1 MTDKDQQKLC
11 RQAAAF
17 RAKYQ
22 VGEPQRVPPGQIGFH
37 PANRGGEPP
46 NADRC
51 KTLFREIFE
60 KGFDPEEADFNG
72 LLVQDEAGSSRIHE
86 CNLRSR
92 AGNADLAPTVAGLA
106 LSFGSLA
113 HSHLNQIFKNIL
125 VGIDM
130 GAQELEKRDSLFAHY
145 CKTGVLWTILSP
157 KMEDEEPDAP
167 NILQAAANVK
177 HGMAMQAHLLEGLRI
192 LTAWVTAEAAANR
205 AVTFAGA
212 KEKLSLT
219 LGHITDGPD
228 FLHIFRFVVDIGAN
242 KSPYLPDLAD
252 FTSKFVD
259 PQVCAM
265 LVVSHKASSKTM
277 IKFFARNT
285 HVQSPIIN

>member
-1 MTDKDQQKLC
+1 MSFPAAMPERKDQAEDKLC

-22 VGEPQRVPPGQIGFH
+22 VGDPQRVPPGQIGFH

-46 NADRC
+46 NGDRC
-51 KTLFREIFE
+51 KTLCKAILS
-60 KGFDPEEADFNG
+60 KGFDKDEADFGG
-72 LLVQDEAGSSRIHE
+72 LLVQDKSGSSRFHDYNVNV
-86 CNLRSR
+86 C
-92 AGNADLAPTVAGLA
+92 AGNADLAPMVAGLV
-106 LSFGSLA
+106 LSLGSLA

-125 VGIDM
+125 IGIDM
-130 GAQELEKRDSLFAHY
+130 GVQELEKRDSLFAHY
-145 CKTGVLWTILSP
+145 CKTGALWTILSP

-177 HGMAMQAHLLEGLRI
+177 HGMAMQAHLLEGIRI
-192 LTAWVTAEAAANR
+192 LTTWVTAEAAASR

-219 LGHITDGPD
+219 LGHITEGPD
-228 FLHIFRFVVDIGAN
+228 FLHIFRFAVDIGAN

-265 LVVSHKASSKTM
+265 LVVSHKASSKT
-277 IKFFARNT
+277 
-285 HVQSPIIN
+285 INY